1 MVQKAV
7 KIQTKQTIRANLTL
21 ELTHMNTSHKSIYL
35 QTRSAVLVSAA
46 FGVHRPVTIDVRRF
60 FRDKAGEP
68 PSRKTACSS
77 LCVIAIPPHQ
87 FSSTQLCPSKFKEK
101 TSNEK
106 NSVRHMMNTNKELPW
121 KRSSHHLQ
129 GKNILAG
136 GSWISLVWSSP
147 TGEPEGRRWLDLG
160 RDSATIRGLFCKCS
174 SSPSCKR
181 ILSLSGSSNDSEVL
195 GAPGAQVGSLHMIRS
210 LYEG

>member
-1 MVQKAV
+1 MIGYCGYWIHHRCLFSEPYFSLQRDKRLFFYRSIGICLVQFHRKWNIHCHDELRSIITDLILMVQKAV

-106 NSVRHMMNTNKELPW
+106 NSVRHMMNTNKELP
-121 KRSSHHLQ
+121 
-129 GKNILAG
+129 
-136 GSWISLVWSSP
+136 
-147 TGEPEGRRWLDLG
+147 
-160 RDSATIRGLFCKCS
+160 
-174 SSPSCKR
+174 
-181 ILSLSGSSNDSEVL
+181 
-195 GAPGAQVGSLHMIRS
+195 
-210 LYEG
+210 